1 MKKDSTIL
9 DGRKVANQIQ
19 EELTNEVTQL
29 KNDGKK
35 VPHLAA
41 ILVGDDGASQ
51 TYVNNKI
58 KACKKVGFEYTLL
71 QFPESISEEKL
82 LANVDRIN
90 NDEDIDGL
98 IVQLPLPGHIS
109 AIKVTEHI
117 SPSKDVDGFTNEN
130 YGRITSKNPGLMP
143 ATPYGIQ
150 ELLKR
155 YNVEIKGKHCVIV
168 GNSRT
173 VGAPMSTIMA
183 YHEYATVTVCHIH
196 TEDLPFYTRQAD
208 ILIVA
213 TGQPG
218 LIKADMI
225 KPGAVVV
232 DVGIT
237 RIAADNP
244 RGYVLKGDVEFEEAK
259 PIVSF
264 ITPVPGGVGPMTIA
278 SLLLNTLKA
287 TKARH

>member
-1 MKKDSTIL
+1 M
-9 DGRKVANQIQ
+9 
-19 EELTNEVTQL
+19 
-29 KNDGKK
+29 
-35 VPHLAA
+35 
-41 ILVGDDGASQ
+41 
-51 TYVNNKI
+51 
-58 KACKKVGFEYTLL
+58 
-71 QFPESISEEKL
+71 
-82 LANVDRIN
+82 
-90 NDEDIDGL
+90 
-98 IVQLPLPGHIS
+98 
-109 AIKVTEHI
+109 
-117 SPSKDVDGFTNEN
+117 
-130 YGRITSKNPGLMP
+130 
-143 ATPYGIQ
+143 
-150 ELLKR
+150 
-155 YNVEIKGKHCVIV
+155 IV

-196 TEDLPFYTRQAD
+196 TENLPFYTQQAD

-237 RIAADNP
+237 RIAADNQ
-244 RGYVLKGDVEFEEAK
+244 RGYILKGDVEFEEVK

-287 TKARH
+287 TKARY